1 MGVYKFGEFVLD
13 SDTRELL
20 REGSPL
26 HLSPKAFQLI
36 EELVRNAPRAMSKA
50 DLQDLLWPNTFVVE
64 ANLQHL
70 VGEIRSAL
78 DDDPRR
84 PRFVRTVRGFGYA
97 FKHRRFSMT
106 EGTRR
111 CLVCRLRWDDGRV
124 TLTDGEHVVGR
135 DPSVDIVLES
145 TTVSRRHARIRISA
159 IDVTLEDL
167 GSRNGSFVSGRRVE
181 GTVKIADGDNLRFGR
196 VPVSV
201 RVYSRTGST
210 ATSSDD

>member
-1 MGVYKFGEFVLD
+1 MGAYKFGEFVLD

-20 REGSPL
+20 RDGSPL

-97 FKHRRFSMT
+97 FKHR
-106 EGTRR
+106 
-111 CLVCRLRWDDGRV
+111 
-124 TLTDGEHVVGR
+124 
-135 DPSVDIVLES
+135 
-145 TTVSRRHARIRISA
+145 
-159 IDVTLEDL
+159 
-167 GSRNGSFVSGRRVE
+167 
-181 GTVKIADGDNLRFGR
+181 
-196 VPVSV
+196 
-201 RVYSRTGST
+201 
-210 ATSSDD
+210 